1 VEVFAIPPFGFL
13 HYCSPRIS
21 RPSGTTLVKGDLRFG
36 YVDSWSS
43 PHRSCLIYVHY
54 RSLVDFR
61 GKTSLYASLLYA
73 ISSIPQT
80 NAPNYSAWRHWGCVT
95 PKIIENVKKSFED
108 AEDLD
113 GFEELNEE
121 DQQKLKTAWEAG
133 HVAEEDVPPSAK
145 KDDGE
150 EEKPKKRATK
160 KKKEVEDDGEGEEE
174 EKPKKARGRK
184 PKVSA
189 FTVFLC
195 DAYRPSFAGH
205 RGW

>member
-1 VEVFAIPPFGFL
+1 MQVFATASFIFL
-13 HYCSPRIS
+13 HFSSSRTS
-21 RPSGTTLVKGDLRFG
+21 RPSGTTLLKGDLRFG

-43 PHRSCLIYVHY
+43 FPRSDLIYVHY

-61 GKTSLYASLLYA
+61 GKTSLYASLLDA
-73 ISSIPQT
+73 ISSIPRA

-95 PKIIENVKKSFED
+95 PKILENAKKSFED
-108 AEDLD
+108 VEDLD

-133 HVAEEDVPPSAK
+133 HVAEEDIPPTAK
-145 KDDGE
+145 KEDGE

-160 KKKEVEDDGEGEEE
+160 KKKEAEDDGEGEEEE

-184 PKVSA
+184 PKVSRIYYP
-189 FTVFLC
+189 L
-195 DAYRPSFAGH
+195 
-205 RGW
+205 